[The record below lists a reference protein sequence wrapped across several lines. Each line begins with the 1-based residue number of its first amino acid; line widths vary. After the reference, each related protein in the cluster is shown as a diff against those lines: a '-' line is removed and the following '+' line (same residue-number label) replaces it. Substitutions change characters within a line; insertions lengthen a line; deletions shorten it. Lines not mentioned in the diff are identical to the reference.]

1 MSAGKLKGYIL
12 VILSAVI
19 FGCMPLMAKYVY
31 NDGVTSLSLVF
42 LRNLISLPMLAAVC
56 FLKGDSLKI
65 PSKDAAKIGLAGI
78 MGCGITPLL
87 LFSSYNYLASGTA
100 TVFHFVY
107 PALVV
112 IAEVVFLKKKM
123 NPFNGLSVFL
133 CIAGICLFYNPE
145 EGINLFGSGIALLS
159 GLAYAIYVV
168 MLSVLNFRKMPGFV
182 FSFYAASASTVFMF
196 FVCILSGNLLF
207 PHSLAGW
214 AVTVLFAFSINVGA
228 VVMFQLGTFIIGG
241 QKSSVLS
248 TFEPITGVIIG
259 AAVFNEP
266 VTAGT
271 VMGTLLVIA
280 AGIVIALS
288 EKKVKDV

>member
-1 MSAGKLKGYIL
+1 
-12 VILSAVI
+12 
-19 FGCMPLMAKYVY
+19 
-31 NDGVTSLSLVF
+31 
-42 LRNLISLPMLAAVC
+42 
-56 FLKGDSLKI
+56 
-65 PSKDAAKIGLAGI
+65 
-78 MGCGITPLL
+78 
-87 LFSSYNYLASGTA
+87 
-100 TVFHFVY
+100 
-107 PALVV
+107 
-112 IAEVVFLKKKM
+112 
-123 NPFNGLSVFL
+123 
-133 CIAGICLFYNPE
+133 
-145 EGINLFGSGIALLS
+145 
-159 GLAYAIYVV
+159 
-168 MLSVLNFRKMPGFV
+168 
-182 FSFYAASASTVFMF
+182 MF
-196 FVCILSGNLLF
+196 FVCILSGNLLL

-288 EKKVKDV
+288 EKKVKDI